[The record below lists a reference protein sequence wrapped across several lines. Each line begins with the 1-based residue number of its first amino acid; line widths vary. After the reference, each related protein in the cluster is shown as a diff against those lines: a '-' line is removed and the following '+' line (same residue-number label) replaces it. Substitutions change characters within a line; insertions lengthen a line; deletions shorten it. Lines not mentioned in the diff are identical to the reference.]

1 MTQIPLRLTVI
12 STVGQPTIGK
22 PLIGQ
27 ARGQLRL
34 TWRSYVG
41 PPQSGEI
48 SFHDSY
54 KLHCVIAVG
63 DFGAQSLIR
72 TKGIIIHNH
81 IQHRSK

>member
-1 MTQIPLRLTVI
+1 MTPLPLRLTVI

-34 TWRSYVG
+34 TWKSYAG

-48 SFHDSY
+48 SFHDSIN
-54 KLHCVIAVG
+54 LIATV
-63 DFGAQSLIR
+63 DFGAQSLNS
-72 TKGIIIHNH
+72 TKGIIIHNYM
-81 IQHRSK
+81 QHRSK